1 MITERDWRA
10 IKECAR
16 EDGRAEGMEEGMAKG
31 MAKGAMEAKMQI
43 ALKMLEMGMPVS
55 DISEATGLD
64 LEQVEGMRKSAE

>member
-1 MITERDWRA
+1 MITERVWRA

-31 MAKGAMEAKMQI
+31 AMETKMQI
-43 ALKMLEMGMPVS
+43 ALKLLEMGMPVS

>member
-16 EDGRAEGMEEGMAKG
+16 EDGRAEVMEEGMAKG
-31 MAKGAMEAKMQI
+31 AMETKMQI
-43 ALKMLEMGMPVS
+43 ALKLLEMGMPVS

>member
-1 MITERDWRA
+1 MLFRS
-10 IKECAR
+10 
-16 EDGRAEGMEEGMAKG
+16 G

>member
-31 MAKGAMEAKMQI
+31 AMEAKMQI
-43 ALKMLEMGMPVS
+43 ALKLLEMGMPVS